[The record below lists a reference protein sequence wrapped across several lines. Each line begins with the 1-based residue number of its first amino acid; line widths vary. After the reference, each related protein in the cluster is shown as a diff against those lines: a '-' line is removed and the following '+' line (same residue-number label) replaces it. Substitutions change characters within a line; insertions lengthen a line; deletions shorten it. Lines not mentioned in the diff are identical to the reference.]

1 MSKRNIMLKIN
12 GKRFDL
18 RIDIHR
24 TLLEVLR
31 DKLNLTGTK
40 YGCGEGECGAC
51 TVLVDGKPR
60 ASCITLAHNMENKDI
75 LTIEGLSESG
85 DLDSIQKAFISHGA
99 IQCGF
104 CAPSMIMTTKALLD
118 EKSSISEE
126 DVREYLS
133 GNLCRCTGYVR
144 IMDAILSLTS

>member
-1 MSKRNIMLKIN
+1 MSKKNIVLKIN

-40 YGCGEGECGAC
+40 YGCGEGECGTC
-51 TVLVDGKPR
+51 TVLVNGKPR
-60 ASCITLAHNMENKDI
+60 ASCITLAHNMEKKDI
-75 LTIEGLSESG
+75 FTIEGLSESG
-85 DLDSIQKAFISHGA
+85 DLDPIQKAFISHGA

-104 CAPSMIMTTKALLD
+104 CTPGMIMTTKALLD

-126 DVREYLS
+126 DVKEYLS

-144 IMDAILSLTS
+144 IMDAILSLAS